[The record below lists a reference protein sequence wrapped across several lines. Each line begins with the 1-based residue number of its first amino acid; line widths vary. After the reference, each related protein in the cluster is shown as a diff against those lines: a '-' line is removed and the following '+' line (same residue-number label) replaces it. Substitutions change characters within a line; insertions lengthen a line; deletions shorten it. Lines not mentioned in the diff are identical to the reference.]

1 MDGSRVTKTTD
12 GEGGWVDSVV
22 AETAIK
28 DSDLARLD
36 LTKDFDD
43 ILARIFESDVRG
55 EIAPLRR
62 RGISRKTGTLAIV
75 AVIAVGG
82 AAAAAAVKGGALT
95 GLFGAPGST
104 ENDISEYVNIAA
116 PNFPSLAHQLGDQ
129 LHSTMP
135 NAATRP

>member
-75 AVIAVGG
+75 AVIGSSGQRRSTHGAVRCPR
-82 AAAAAAVKGGALT
+82 K
-95 GLFGAPGST
+95 
-104 ENDISEYVNIAA
+104 YRKR
-116 PNFPSLAHQLGDQ
+116 HQ
-129 LHSTMP
+129 
-135 NAATRP
+135 